1 MRDELMA
8 NPFVQEAVEWF
19 DHITLALIGIGSIE
33 PSKLLM
39 SSGNVFTAD
48 ELAMLHEQG
57 AVGDICLRFFD
68 WHGQPVVTP
77 LNDRVISMELEQLK
91 QVKRSVGIA
100 GGPRKIN
107 AIRGAINGGWI
118 NVLITDQHTAYRLM
132 D

>member
-1 MRDELMA
+1 
-8 NPFVQEAVEWF
+8 
-19 DHITLALIGIGSIE
+19 
-33 PSKLLM
+33 M
-39 SSGNVFTAD
+39 SSGNVFTAE
-48 ELAMLHEQG
+48 ELSMLHEQG

-68 WHGQPVVTP
+68 WQGRPVVTP

-118 NVLITDQHTAYRLM
+118 NVLITDQQTAYRLM